1 MGEKWQVVVSRWTE
15 DDGWIEEAQL
25 IAPREALARF
35 APGVVAEALGSTA
48 EPRGEVATPLV
59 VTSETMAGVVAD
71 SFGGQPAKRTRRTKA
86 QIAADEAAALI
97 EAQTAAE
104 VAVTNGGND
113 PYPPEGETSTTA
125 ETAAPVTQIVTPT
138 PGGAPAAP
146 FNPFAPK

>member
-35 APGVVAEALGSTA
+35 APGVVAEALGVQPALESLSPDNST
-48 EPRGEVATPLV
+48 GTFTPAV
-59 VTSETMAGVVAD
+59 EDSRTERVSAGVVE
-71 SFGGQPAKRTRRTKA
+71 SVRRKRRTKA
-86 QIAADEAAALI
+86 QIAADEAAALL

-104 VAVTNGGND
+104 VAVTNAGPD
-113 PYPPEGETSTTA
+113 PYPDADAVPNGNE
-125 ETAAPVTQIVTPT
+125 
-138 PGGAPAAP
+138 APAGP